1 MLDKLL
7 EEGYIRKIKTKE
19 GMVDESL
26 KLASRDLLVAREIIN
41 INADWAFNISYNSI
55 LQALRALMFKNGYR
69 PSTRNSHVAM
79 VKFASVYLPHSD
91 VLY

>member
-79 VKFASVYLPHSD
+79 VKFASPYLPHSD